1 MNLLRAPM
9 LPHPTQNARN
19 LRLQR
24 NFPAIFKQVGWM
36 DLDASAPWVEKGT
49 GGYESSAQEARAS
62 GATFLQQSLQLS
74 CQGSQHLRRG
84 THVSKTP
91 MSEPSLPQ
99 GGTQSGGGRDMGDRR
114 GSMWLGLPKSVAS
127 SISNRGAVS
136 RWGVPGQSLP
146 LSLLCHAGNSLKANS
161 SQGDCPL
168 PERGRPAG
176 VPRVSSLL
184 LGQDSQPRTP
194 THHLG

>member
-1 MNLLRAPM
+1 M

-36 DLDASAPWVEKGT
+36 NLGASASWVEKGR
-49 GGYESSAQEARAS
+49 GGYESSAQEGRAS

-74 CQGSQHLRRG
+74 CQGSQHLWRG

-91 MSEPSLPQ
+91 MSPPSHKGEPRVVGQGHGRQKRVHVAGTPQISSLFH
-99 GGTQSGGGRDMGDRR
+99 
-114 GSMWLGLPKSVAS
+114 LH
-127 SISNRGAVS
+127 RGAVS

-146 LSLLCHAGNSLKANS
+146 SSLLCHAGNSLKAKS

-168 PERGRPAG
+168 PERGRTDGRGPQGLESPAWSG
-176 VPRVSSLL
+176 LPA
-184 LGQDSQPRTP
+184 PRTP